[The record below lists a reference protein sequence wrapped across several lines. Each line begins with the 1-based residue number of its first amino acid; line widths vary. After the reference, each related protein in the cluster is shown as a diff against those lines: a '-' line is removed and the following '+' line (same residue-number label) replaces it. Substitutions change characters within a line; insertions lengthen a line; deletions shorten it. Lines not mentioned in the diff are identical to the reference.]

1 MSRDMATI
9 ARSLTAKLHPGWALS
24 KRRGVLDQIL
34 GGAAKIIADAEGQ
47 AERLMDEIDPRNAS
61 NLLIDFERVLG
72 PDRCGRDLV
81 GLTVTERQQLAH
93 QRWTSTGGQSIPYF
107 VSVAAKLGVPIE
119 IAEYWPSKAG
129 GLRCGD
135 RLIADGEQFLFTVH
149 LEGGTVTLF
158 RTGASRAGDRLG
170 TFTLSPVECELRRI
184 KPAHTTIVFHYH
196 ELLLWDGEQVSWD
209 DGDVAWGITEEEE

>member
-1 MSRDMATI
+1 MSRDAATI
-9 ARSLTAKLHPGWALS
+9 ARSLIGKLHPGWVLS
-24 KRRGVLDQIL
+24 GRGGVLDQIL
-34 GGAAKIIADAEGQ
+34 TGAARILADAEAQ
-47 AERLMDEIDPRNAS
+47 AEALMDETDPRNAS
-61 NLLIDFERVLG
+61 NLLSDFERVLG

-107 VSVAAKLGVPIE
+107 ISVAAKLGVPVEIE
-119 IAEYWPSKAG
+119 EYWPSKAG
-129 GLRCGD
+129 ALRCGD

-158 RTGASRAGDRLG
+158 RSGGSRAGDRLG

-184 KPAHTTIVFHYH
+184 KPAHTHIVFHYH
-196 ELLLWDGEQVSWD
+196 ELLLWDGEQVTWD
-209 DGDVAWGITEEEE
+209 DGDVAWGIFEG